1 MTTPRCLMVCHTFPP
16 LIGGSAGVYAALA
29 RHAQGAI
36 AVLTSSCDAATGR
49 EWPGWRD
56 HDAAAGYPIRR
67 LALVRPPLAA
77 AAPRN
82 RVLRQLA
89 WGFSALRLACTVAQE
104 AGRHRADAVCICD
117 DETVGWLVPFVR
129 RVLRRRALIYCHGDD
144 LVQTDEAA
152 RRARRRWFGEADCIV
167 AAGSFPAARLTGA
180 YGVSAERIA
189 VIPNGVDLDRFR
201 PLPPDPARR
210 AALGLEGRRVILA
223 PTRLVPR
230 KGVDRL
236 IAAMP
241 AIRARHPQALLLV
254 AGEGP
259 QRAQLEALAQAA
271 GGAESVRFVGAVPA
285 EDMPALYALADF
297 VALPNRA
304 EPGESD
310 GTPLVFLEANAC
322 GRPVIGGRAGGTA
335 EAVTDGVNGLL
346 VEGAD
351 PAAIAAAALRLLDDP
366 ALAARLSAGGLAAAR
381 AAGWAA
387 RTAQF
392 LALCRP
398 GHGAGARS
406 AVVQP
411 P

>member
-1 MTTPRCLMVCHTFPP
+1 MRPEPPRCLLVCHTFPP

-29 RHAQGAI
+29 RHAGGAI
-36 AVLTSSCDAATGR
+36 AVLTSARDAATGR
-49 EWPGWRD
+49 EWPGWRAL
-56 HDAAAGYPIRR
+56 DAAAPYPIRR
-67 LALVRPPLAA
+67 LPLVRPPLAA

-82 RVLRQLA
+82 RLLRQVA
-89 WGFSALRLACTVAQE
+89 WGAAALRLALVVARE
-104 AGRHRADAVCICD
+104 AQRHRADAVCICD

-144 LVQTDEAA
+144 LVQADAAA
-152 RRARRRWFGEADCIV
+152 RAKRRRWFDEADCII
-167 AAGSFPAARLTGA
+167 AAGRFPAARLAGA
-180 YGVSAERIA
+180 YGVPPARIG
-189 VIPNGVDLDRFR
+189 VVPNGVDLDRFR

-210 AALGLEGRRVILA
+210 AALGLAERRVILA
-223 PTRLVPR
+223 PSRLVPR

-241 AIRARHPQALLLV
+241 AIRAAHPEAILLV
-254 AGEGP
+254 AGDGP
-259 QRAQLEALAQAA
+259 QRAELEALAQAC
-271 GGAESVRFVGAVPA
+271 GGAESVRFAGAIPA

-335 EAVTDGVNGLL
+335 EAVTDGRNGLL
-346 VEGAD
+346 VDGEDSG
-351 PAAIAAAALRLLDDP
+351 AIAAAALRLLDDP
-366 ALAARLSAGGLAAAR
+366 AFAARLAAGGLEAAR

-398 GHGAGARS
+398 GMAPQASLG
-406 AVVQP
+406 
-411 P
+411 